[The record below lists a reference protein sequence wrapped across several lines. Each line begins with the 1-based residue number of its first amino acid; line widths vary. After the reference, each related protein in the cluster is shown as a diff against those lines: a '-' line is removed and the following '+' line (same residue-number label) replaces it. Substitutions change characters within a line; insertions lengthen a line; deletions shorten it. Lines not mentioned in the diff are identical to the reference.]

1 MSDRSDVAAL
11 EQILN
16 YASEEAQ
23 RLRVSEVVLQCLRLA
38 ADELAR
44 TDAHSPTIVPQDSS
58 LH

>member
-11 EQILN
+11 EQILT

-23 RLRVSEVVLQCLRLA
+23 RLRVPAVVLQCLRLA

-44 TDAHSPTIVPQDSS
+44 TDARSPTIMPDDNS